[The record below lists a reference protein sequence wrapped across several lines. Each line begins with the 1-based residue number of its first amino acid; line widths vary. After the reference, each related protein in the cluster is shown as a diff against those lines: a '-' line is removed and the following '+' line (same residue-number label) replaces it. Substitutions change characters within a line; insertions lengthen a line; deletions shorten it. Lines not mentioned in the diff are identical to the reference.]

1 MINPT
6 SSPLPPPPREIVQ
19 QLPKVSLHDHL
30 DGGLSPDLMVSLAAE
45 QGYDLPEPTPEALA
59 QWFEQKANA
68 GSLAGY
74 LECFEHTVALMQ
86 DASSITAV
94 AKDAVFQLAADNC
107 VYAELRFAP
116 ELHTHRGLSM
126 QEVVDA
132 AITGIKTAT
141 VMLDECGVSIVV
153 RLILCGMRQQNNVL
167 EVAQLAVDNY
177 RPGSVEGMVVGFDL
191 AGPEEG
197 FPASRFREAFKLLR
211 RHFVP
216 VTIHAGEAAGVDSIR
231 EALELGARRIGH
243 GVRLMDVLPGDE
255 ELTTDPVARYIYDNE
270 ICLELCPHSNYQTGA
285 VAHGHVHPFAEL
297 FSRGFACAINTD
309 NRLVSGVTQTDEM
322 MYLVEECGLSFE
334 DLRDITLISME
345 AAFIQREVR
354 DVILADYIDP
364 RMNEAREAYAA
375 FLATAGASVD
385 AELSSAAD
393 LLDYDTARVVHGEA
407 GESSEEGVLPV
418 ATVDPEEGRCYGEGE
433 TMPLLVVE
441 QLRVTPF
448 WGDMNQELDGLSP
461 ERVEDIEKRVDM
473 LARTYLVTHHVALD
487 GAHRAR
493 LWLLLRDSLTMLDE
507 LSHVAG
513 RPIKAVHDI
522 LPIFRPEAE
531 DERSRYG
538 GYQVDASELAALI
551 GEDEEGGA
559 AASDE
564 ADMDEPTVSEP
575 PQGVHSWASHVDHDG
590 QIGWRRV

>member
-45 QGYDLPEPTPEALA
+45 QGYELPEPTPEALA

-74 LECFEHTVALMQ
+74 LECFAHTVALMQ
-86 DASSITAV
+86 DAASITAV

-116 ELHTHRGLSM
+116 ELHTQKGLSM

-167 EVAQLAVDNY
+167 EVAQLTVDNY
-177 RPGSVEGMVVGFDL
+177 HPGSVEGMVVGFDL
-191 AGPEEG
+191 AGPEDG
-197 FPASRFREAFKLLR
+197 FPASRFREAFELLR

-216 VTIHAGEAAGVDSIR
+216 VTIHAGEAAGVESIR

-285 VAHGHVHPFAEL
+285 VAHGQVHPFAEL
-297 FSRGFACAINTD
+297 FNRGFACAINTD

-345 AAFIQREVR
+345 AAFMQREVR
-354 DVILADYIDP
+354 DVILVDYIDP

-375 FLATAGASVD
+375 WLARAGAGS
-385 AELSSAAD
+385 AE
-393 LLDYDTARVVHGEA
+393 GETTGA
-407 GESSEEGVLPV
+407 GEEGVLPV
-418 ATVDPEEGRCYGEGE
+418 STPDVEEGHSYGEGE
-433 TMPLLVVE
+433 AMPLLVVE

-448 WGDMNQELDGLSP
+448 WGDMNQELAGLTP
-461 ERVEDIEKRVDM
+461 ERVEDIEERVDM

-487 GAHRAR
+487 GVHRAR
-493 LWLLLRDSLTMLDE
+493 LWLLLRDSLAMLDE

-522 LPIFRPEAE
+522 LPIFRPDAE

-538 GYQVDASELAALI
+538 GYRVDASELAALI
-551 GEDEEGGA
+551 GEDVQGA
-559 AASDE
+559 DTAASE
-564 ADMDEPTVSEP
+564 EEDMDEPTVSEP
-575 PQGVHSWASHVDHDG
+575 PQGVQPWARGVDHDG

>member
-1 MINPT
+1 
-6 SSPLPPPPREIVQ
+6 
-19 QLPKVSLHDHL
+19 
-30 DGGLSPDLMVSLAAE
+30 MVSLAAE
-45 QGYDLPEPTPEALA
+45 QGYELPELTPEALA
-59 QWFEQKANA
+59 QWFEQKSNA

-74 LECFEHTVALMQ
+74 LECFAHTVALMQ
-86 DASSITAV
+86 DAASIAAV

-116 ELHTHRGLSM
+116 ELHTQKGLSM

-132 AITGIKTAT
+132 AIAGIKTAT

-167 EVAQLAVDNY
+167 EVAQLTVDNY
-177 RPGSVEGMVVGFDL
+177 HPGSVEGMVVGFDL
-191 AGPEEG
+191 AGPEDG
-197 FPASRFREAFKLLR
+197 FPASRFREAFELLR

-285 VAHGHVHPFAEL
+285 VAHGQVHPFAEL
-297 FSRGFACAINTD
+297 FNRGFACAINTD

-322 MYLVEECGLSFE
+322 MYLVEKCGLSFE

-345 AAFIQREVR
+345 AAFLQREVR
-354 DVILADYIDP
+354 DVILVDYIDP

-375 FLATAGASVD
+375 YLATAGAAVD
-385 AELSSAAD
+385 AELVGAAD
-393 LLDYDTARVVHGEA
+393 LGDNDTAHLVRGAAGDSGAGVVPMSTA
-407 GESSEEGVLPV
+407 DSEEG
-418 ATVDPEEGRCYGEGE
+418 GSYGEGE
-433 TMPLLVVE
+433 AMPLLVVE

-448 WGDMNQELDGLSP
+448 WGDMNQELAGLSP
-461 ERVEDIEKRVDM
+461 ERVEDIEERVDM
-473 LARTYLVTHHVALD
+473 LTRTYLVTHHVALD

-493 LWLLLRDSLTMLDE
+493 LWLLLRDSLAMLDE
-507 LSHVAG
+507 LSQVAG
-513 RPIKAVHDI
+513 RPIKAEHDI
-522 LPIFRPEAE
+522 LPIFRPDAE

-538 GYQVDASELAALI
+538 GYRVDASELAALI
-551 GEDEEGGA
+551 GEDVEGADASGDEE
-559 AASDE
+559 
-564 ADMDEPTVSEP
+564 DMDEPTVSEP
-575 PQGVHSWASHVDHDG
+575 PQGVQSRARRVDHDG